1 MHVYFKRTS
10 FLAQPFCVAGM
21 RVCDTQRSYSRVL
34 YKSAYSY
41 IIFVLCAG
49 SFHETALIYPV
60 SCVALR
66 STSFL
71 HETCYS
77 NGRHI
82 KRLLL
87 SLMSRNMTPT
97 GCDTITYTVCLAR
110 LYRLDTF

>member
-1 MHVYFKRTS
+1 MYFKRTS

-41 IIFVLCAG
+41 LIFVLCAE
-49 SFHETALIYPV
+49 SFYETALIYPI
-60 SCVALR
+60 SYVALR

-71 HETCYS
+71 HETC
-77 NGRHI
+77 NGKHI

-87 SLMSRNMTPT
+87 SLLSRNMRPT
-97 GCDTITYTVCLAR
+97 GCDTTTYTVCLAR

>member
-10 FLAQPFCVAGM
+10 FLAQPFCVADM
-21 RVCDTQRSYSRVL
+21 RVCDTQQSYSRVL

-60 SCVALR
+60 SCVALF
-66 STSFL
+66 FL
-71 HETCYS
+71 HETCK
-77 NGRHI
+77 GRHI

-87 SLMSRNMTPT
+87 SLMSRNMTP
-97 GCDTITYTVCLAR
+97 R
-110 LYRLDTF
+110 L